1 MKSISAR
8 TVGISLT
15 NKTAMDFNKP
25 PKPKLTEEERQLL
38 AVFKS
43 LPADKQQTMLTEGYR
58 LAIECRQELQN
69 KKIQK
74 IKNALPGRNRTE
86 RSYHA
91 RRSRED

>member
-25 PKPKLTEEERQLL
+25 PKPELTEEERQLL

-43 LPADKQQTMLTEGYR
+43 LPADKQQTMLAEGYR
-58 LAIECRQELQN
+58 LVIECRQELQN
-69 KKIQK
+69 QNNSKNKKPPYPVG
-74 IKNALPGRNRTE
+74 AE
-86 RSYHA
+86 
-91 RRSRED
+91 